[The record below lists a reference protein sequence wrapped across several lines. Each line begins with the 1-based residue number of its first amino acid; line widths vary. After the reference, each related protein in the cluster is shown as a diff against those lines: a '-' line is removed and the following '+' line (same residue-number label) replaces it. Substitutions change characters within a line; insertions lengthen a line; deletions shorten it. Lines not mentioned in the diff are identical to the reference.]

1 MIRSIQGTPLTR
13 NGTSKITRTARTSQ
27 GVVTRARV
35 ADRQLNRS
43 DVAAGGAS
51 YSDDP
56 PVVIPNIQHLDGIL
70 AHGTFSTAASRSSAV
85 RAFPHAAHSARS
97 NQRSQATAY
106 R

>member
-1 MIRSIQGTPLTR
+1 MIRNVEGTPVTR

-27 GVVTRARV
+27 GVTRARV
-35 ADRQLNRS
+35 ADRPLSGSN
-43 DVAAGGAS
+43 VAAGGAS

-56 PVVIPNIQHLDGIL
+56 PVVIPDIQHLDGIL